1 MAPTFN
7 IFGPTTKCDIRV
19 GYISTTRGYIPDLT
33 RHQANEH
40 AKLDPGTTF
49 IFKTRDVIKYL
60 NINEVNALEP
70 KDLLPKSMGETC
82 EGPTLNVP
90 QDQVKPPRVVFTGG
104 GGVGAQANPVFGL
117 DGSLLAVDVVNGGLG
132 YSRPPH
138 VEIRDDLNLF
148 AGSRLRSI
156 LCEKPIE
163 YIYYDQED
171 DYEEY
176 DLTTCGIPDLNNYG
190 VRYGPNAEVI
200 GIWDPT
206 AYANLSKDPIRA
218 EIFEYQ
224 QYLARGLNPWWTTR
238 KNVPLSITAGSDGQT
253 KRTKW
258 DVKHWYWGG
267 SRTGG
272 VTSGGVTTGGEPLA
286 FVEVP
291 FLVYTEGGHGRGLL
305 FQFTSEDGSHK
316 FKIKADDYKDGASAK
331 EVRHKI
337 KPNMVYN
344 VVSAGSNAKG
354 RGTEQGL
361 ITPGSFGRRGKEQD
375 DAGGGPEGN
384 TIFADMVTTR
394 DDDDDLQVQAK
405 LGVFKQG
412 NKGRSSDNNHDTFAL
427 TYILQD
433 SSAFTPVTTTPVT
446 TTPVN
451 ITVGEGFMNTH
462 AISPVPPSNVPG
474 SDYAGIVY
482 TFIWEEDFPYEGE
495 YIFRGMRDNEAKLFI
510 DNVYVPNVTNPS
522 NSSSL
527 TNFDAGSGIMGSG
540 GTPAKIKKMM
550 TAGVHQIKVDLL
562 NIPVKENRVV
572 PHAGGNDVTFKITSS
587 AQFANG
593 IVIPGLGIDVKKTF
607 DGPQINRSFTKTPE
621 RGRMY
626 DVILSSDE
634 TKHGI
639 RLRTRGENVLQMEEH
654 DDDDWRDIVC
664 TASQGRFVNL
674 SGNRCKFILDK
685 SPASTLASPGSTVS
699 EGIGVK
705 PVFNTVDW
713 INRSNRQLW
722 RTNVY
727 GRGGFLNEYGVCPFD
742 TMNLLP
748 DNPYAGSHRI
758 VWGNLDFPED
768 GNYSIEVEVD
778 DNVNLTFQKDKID
791 VVRIRKEGF
800 VDNNSTR
807 PTGKST
813 YVRAF
818 KRGKHK
824 LIADLE
830 QIPGGVFGF
839 GPGITGGT
847 ASNSNIQARFISRG
861 SDFYLDVRG
870 NGSATIS
877 FVMES
882 DDRWGTAGVA
892 AKEIRIKSD
901 QDTIKLKR
909 TPNEER
915 ETKRGSGLFT
925 AGNQYKVSVIGAV
938 SGAGQSRVADRSIQ
952 LLVADGNDTNVE
964 LILNQITN
972 KISSSIKGINPMSLA
987 VNVKAAYTI
996 EEVISPKSWQEN
1008 PMGLAMTIEAPMPP
1022 IPQEPVETGEGRCP
1036 RNPTWTTR
1044 FPGAQT
1050 QWWPVGGD
1058 PRWSKFMNRYAIS
1071 PVPPLADLNT
1081 ERSDEWFSNTWP
1093 LQIDYDGYYGVKGTR
1108 DNKGKILID
1117 GDVVSE
1123 LDGFKTEDPS
1133 TVKKYLKAGDHSVT
1147 VQVYNERRHVPVFID
1162 EKVFNTADWA
1172 VKQTSKAVT
1181 TQSTVPGGSTSHPII
1196 YKELNS
1202 SNKKIRVVDNNKKIE
1217 LKDGKGDDANV
1228 EFIIKSGNAKF
1239 SDDGKSIEGNGKVTI
1254 EIDYDDN
1261 PNYKGE
1267 AVRSITIK
1275 GVTWHKKKEHHG
1287 GETHI
1292 VDLGST
1298 PTTTST
1304 TQQVNEGG
1312 LVSGIAK
1319 DGVTYEGPPLASYR
1333 VEALG
1338 PSLTPAWTTD
1348 QDFRDN
1354 FMGRAWTSV
1363 WRGVNFPSDN
1373 QYTLK
1378 ALADDGLRVY
1388 IDDVEIG
1395 NPPDFAAEVYEG
1407 VREYNFNVSKGKHDI
1422 RMEYYNIPGN
1432 NKSTFWTNPVAFS
1445 VIITVKKKVLSGDTH
1460 SWRTN
1465 PVAISAKI
1473 YPPPCPRVIGGK
1485 GVVCDVEIDPPGNG
1499 PPRETIPEPGIT
1511 TSYPVR
1517 VDLTEIRGEGG
1528 IGYNCE
1534 VDEVVIEPSNG
1545 AVAKPIC
1552 GAFGRIERIEVIS
1565 PGIGFTGTPTIRIDS
1580 PTGSGPPPLVPVMT
1594 PVRDPLDIPPD
1605 KLIQVTD
1612 LVGLKQTGYYDGRPY
1627 YGAVF
1632 YKDGIRYAGYYE
1644 TAGQL
1649 IQIYDTLQE
1658 SIDARVTTP
1667 PSAIQRQGTDIT
1679 SNDPRLDIP
1688 NTPDNLI

>member
-1 MAPTFN
+1 MAATFN
-7 IFGPTTKCDIRV
+7 IFGPTTQCDIRV

-49 IFKTRDVIKYL
+49 IFKTRDVIRYL
-60 NINEVNALEP
+60 SINEVNELEP

-90 QDQVKPPRVVFTGG
+90 KDQVKPPRVVFTGG
-104 GGVGAQANPVFGL
+104 GGVGAQGNPIFGA
-117 DGSLLAVDVVNGGLG
+117 DGSLLAVDVVRGGYG
-132 YSRPPH
+132 YQQPPN
-138 VEIRDDLNLF
+138 VEIRDDLELF
-148 AGSRLRSI
+148 AGSTLTSI
-156 LCEKPIE
+156 LCEKPIQ
-163 YIYYDQED
+163 YIYYDQEE
-171 DYEEY
+171 DYEDY
-176 DLTTCGIPDLNNYG
+176 DLTTCVPPDLNNYG

-200 GIWDPT
+200 GIWDPKV
-206 AYANLSKDPIRA
+206 YANLSKDPIRA
-218 EIFEYQ
+218 QIFEYQ

-238 KNVPLSITAGSDGQT
+238 RNVPLSITAGSDGLT

-272 VTSGGVTTGGEPLA
+272 VTSGGEALD

-291 FLVYTEGGHGRGLL
+291 FLVYTEGGQGRGLL

-316 FKIKADDYKDGASAK
+316 FSIKADDYKDGAQAV

-344 VVSAGSNAKG
+344 VVSAGSHRKG

-361 ITPGSFGRRGKEQD
+361 ITAGSFGRRGKEQD

-394 DDDDDLQVQAK
+394 DDDDDLQVQVK

-412 NKGRSSDNNHDTFAL
+412 KKGRSSDGKHDTFKL
-427 TYILQD
+427 TYILND
-433 SSAFTPVTTTPVT
+433 SSAFTPQTTTPVR
-446 TTPVN
+446 
-451 ITVGEGFMNTH
+451 ITVGEGFMNTY
-462 AISPVPPSNVPG
+462 AISPVPPASTPG

-482 TFIWEEDFPYEGE
+482 TFVWEEDFPYAGE
-495 YIFRGMRDNEAKLFI
+495 YIFRGMRDNEAQLYI

-527 TNFDAGSGIMGSG
+527 TNFDAGSGVMGSG
-540 GTPAKIKKMM
+540 GTPAKIKQTM

-562 NIPVKENRVV
+562 NIPIKENRVV
-572 PHAGGNDVTFKITSS
+572 PHAGSNDVTFKITSA

-593 IVIPGLGIDVKKTF
+593 IIIHGLGINVKKTF
-607 DGPQINRSFTKTPE
+607 DGPQLNRSFTKTPQ

-626 DVILSSDE
+626 DVTFSSDQ

-639 RLRTRGENVLQMEEH
+639 RLRTQGDNVLEMEEH
-654 DDDDWRDIVC
+654 DDNDWKDIVC

-674 SGNRCKFILDK
+674 SGNKCQFILDK
-685 SPASTLASPGSTVS
+685 IPESTVASPGSTVS
-699 EGIGVK
+699 EGIGSQ
-705 PVFNTVDW
+705 PVFNTTSW
-713 INRSNRQLW
+713 INKANRQLW

-742 TMNLLP
+742 TLHVLP

-778 DNVNLTFQKDKID
+778 DNVNLTFQRDQID
-791 VVRIRKEGF
+791 VVKIRKEGF
-800 VDNNSTR
+800 IHGDATR
-807 PTGKST
+807 STGKST
-813 YVRAF
+813 YIRAF
-818 KRGKHK
+818 KRGKYK

-830 QIPGGVFGF
+830 QIPGGAFGF
-839 GPGITGGT
+839 GPGLTVGGT
-847 ASNSNIQARFISRG
+847 SNSNIQARFISRG

-877 FVMES
+877 FTMKS
-882 DDRWGTAGVA
+882 DDRWSTAGVA

-909 TPNEER
+909 TQNKER
-915 ETKRGSGLFT
+915 ETKRGSGIFT

-952 LLVADGNDTNVE
+952 LLDAHGNDTNVE
-964 LILNQITN
+964 LTLNQISN
-972 KISSSIKGINPMSLA
+972 ALYSGLKGINPMSLA
-987 VNVKAAYTI
+987 INVKAAYAI

-1008 PMGLAMTIEAPMPP
+1008 PMGLALTIEAPMPP
-1022 IPQEPVETGEGRCP
+1022 IPQEPVEMGEGRCP

-1044 FPGAQT
+1044 FPGAKE
-1050 QWWPVGGD
+1050 QWWPVSGD
-1058 PRWSKFMNRYAIS
+1058 VRWSKFMNRYAIS
-1071 PVPPLADLNT
+1071 PVPPLVDLNT
-1081 ERSDEWFSNTWP
+1081 ERSEEWFSNTWP
-1093 LQIDYDGYYGVKGTR
+1093 LQIDHDGYYGVQGTR
-1108 DNKGKILID
+1108 DNKGRVLID
-1117 GDVVSE
+1117 GVVVSD
-1123 LDGFKTEDPS
+1123 LDGFKKEDPS
-1133 TVKKYLKAGDHSVT
+1133 TKKVYLKKGDHEIG
-1147 VQVYNERRHVPVFID
+1147 VQVYNEEQLLKKWID

-1172 VKQTSKAVT
+1172 VTQTSKSVT
-1181 TQSTVPGGSTSHPII
+1181 TLTTTESTVPGGSISHPII
-1196 YKELNS
+1196 YKELNP
-1202 SNKKIRVVDNNKKIE
+1202 SNKTIRVVDNNKKIE
-1217 LKDGKGDDANV
+1217 LKDSDGPKANV

-1261 PNYKGE
+1261 PGFADE

-1275 GVTWHKKKEHHG
+1275 GVTWHKEKKHHG

-1292 VDLGST
+1292 VDLGSP

-1304 TQQVNEGG
+1304 TTSNTKDVYEGG
-1312 LVSGIAK
+1312 LVSGTVK
-1319 DGVTYEGPPLASYR
+1319 DGVTYEGPPLATYKPDR
-1333 VEALG
+1333 ALG
-1338 PSLTPAWTTD
+1338 PALTPAWRD
-1348 QDFRDN
+1348 EQDFRDN
-1354 FMGRAWTSV
+1354 FMARAWTSV

-1378 ALADDGLRVY
+1378 CEADDWLRVY

-1395 NPPDFAAEVYEG
+1395 NPPDFAAEVFEHI
-1407 VREYNFNVSKGKHDI
+1407 RTYNFNASTGKHDI
-1422 RMEYYNIPGN
+1422 RMEYYNIPGGDHN
-1432 NKSTFWTNPVAFS
+1432 TFWTNPVHFS
-1445 VIITVKKKVLSGDTH
+1445 VIITVKKQVLSGETN
-1460 SWRTN
+1460 SWRAN
-1465 PVAISAKI
+1465 PVAISAKLL
-1473 YPPPCPRVIGGK
+1473 PPPCPREVRGK
-1485 GVVCDVEIDPPGNG
+1485 GVVCDVDIKIPGTGPPGL
-1499 PPRETIPEPGIT
+1499 PGD
-1511 TSYPVR
+1511 YPVR
-1517 VDLTEIRGEGG
+1517 IDMPEVIVVEPGLGYDCTKDEI
-1528 IGYNCE
+1528 I
-1534 VDEVVIEPSNG
+1534 IEPSNG
-1545 AVAKPIC
+1545 AVARPVC
-1552 GAFGRIERIEVIS
+1552 GGTGQIVRVIVDV
-1565 PGIGFTGTPTIRIDS
+1565 PGIGFTGTPRIRIPS
-1580 PTGSGPPPLVPVMT
+1580 TTGTGVILRPKLT
-1594 PVRDPLDIPPD
+1594 PERDPLPVPEPD

-1612 LVGLKQTGYYDGRPY
+1612 LVGLKQTGYYDGRAY

-1649 IQIYDTLQE
+1649 IQIYDTMQE
-1658 SIDARVTTP
+1658 SIDALVTTP